1 MGVAAMVL
9 GIIAILLACVPYCN
23 YIGFILAIVGLIL
36 GIVDAAK
43 KSKTGESKGMAV
55 TGIVLST
62 ITLVISIVW
71 IVLLICGFTL
81 SAIPALY

>member
-23 YIGFILAIVGLIL
+23 YIGIILAIVGLIL
-36 GIVDAAK
+36 GIVDAVK

-55 TGIVLST
+55 TGIVLSA
-62 ITLVISIVW
+62 ITLVIAIAW
-71 IVLLICGFTL
+71 IVLLICGLTL
-81 SAIPALY
+81 SAIPTLY